1 MEIGC
6 TAANKNYCLKY
17 QAIHIGPA
25 WEDNKIAIYTE
36 INSCF
41 PDGEGWSYIKEF
53 DMQKY
58 FQQDTANLR
67 ENYEVAEEVNKRIA
81 WLTEKLP
88 TLILRMNTHTH
99 LIYSLLCY
107 KMILISLITMVRV
120 IQRIEW

>member
-1 MEIGC
+1 
-6 TAANKNYCLKY
+6 
-17 QAIHIGPA
+17 
-25 WEDNKIAIYTE
+25 
-36 INSCF
+36 
-41 PDGEGWSYIKEF
+41 
-53 DMQKY
+53 MQKY